1 MIRKPQ
7 MLGIKN
13 NKALQQYKSCFL
25 DRWVEGWHVHLTPKK
40 LVTEALRGI
49 FLYTIRL
56 HPMP

>member
-1 MIRKPQ
+1 

-13 NKALQQYKSCFL
+13 NKALQQYKLCFL

-49 FLYTIRL
+49 FLHTIRL